1 MVQTLTYNVDVS
13 WAELVDFLS
22 EEYLELLL
30 AALYNYMCA
39 QAKAGR
45 LIAQRIEKMEVVND
59 REFVRDYMKRVEAQ
73 WASEP

>member
-22 EEYLELLL
+22 EEY
-30 AALYNYMCA
+30 
-39 QAKAGR
+39 
-45 LIAQRIEKMEVVND
+45 
-59 REFVRDYMKRVEAQ
+59 MKRVEAQ